1 MRKCNWI
8 HIPRNNS
15 FKSTYIIWINRIIT
29 NINRWLLYQLRFV
42 QLNHCAWRSAY
53 TSRKLKKVFWVNIMD
68 IYIRFGGDLVVY
80 VRFMFPVVPHSFAE
94 CINYSLR
101 LLSIDTMD
109 VLQFLAKLA
118 SNKRIKKPSWSHSNR
133 HKIKRTHKRYIP
145 LVEYKIIHNTQ
156 SSE

>member
-1 MRKCNWI
+1 
-8 HIPRNNS
+8 
-15 FKSTYIIWINRIIT
+15 
-29 NINRWLLYQLRFV
+29 
-42 QLNHCAWRSAY
+42 
-53 TSRKLKKVFWVNIMD
+53 MD

-118 SNKRIKKPSWSHSNR
+118 SNKRIKNLVDHIAIG
-133 HKIKRTHKRYIP
+133 IK
-145 LVEYKIIHNTQ
+145 
-156 SSE
+156 SSAHTNVIFP